1 MTKITRVLSKNVVI
15 IEICKSFL
23 LYKVETDTAT
33 TRTME
38 ENPIQQKHDD
48 NKVGI

>member
-1 MTKITRVLSKNVVI
+1 MLI